1 MTLLRDLRSSDRPL
15 SSSPSFSQH
24 HSSLTSDARYAV
36 RKSDATLKGYK
47 TPTLAGS
54 KPHTPVIYLKNMSP
68 TAIVDNAP
76 IAADPANLKAKLVAG
91 QVEVEKASP
100 PVADNFMYDFKYNHA
115 LPTID
120 VLGQDIAADVNA
132 QEVAEELL
140 AKLEQALGA
149 GDAAAFP
156 GLFIDYGKSLT
167 PRPLTSAV
175 H

>member
-1 MTLLRDLRSSDRPL
+1 
-15 SSSPSFSQH
+15 
-24 HSSLTSDARYAV
+24 
-36 RKSDATLKGYK
+36 
-47 TPTLAGS
+47 
-54 KPHTPVIYLKNMSP
+54 MSP

-120 VLGQDIAADVNA
+120 VLGQDIAADVTA

-149 GDAAAFP
+149 GDAAAFT